1 MMRRWRTL
9 GCLVPVGLTIG
20 LLASATVHPGE
31 TSVRLTVPSRV
42 AAEAARRAA
51 GDGSAAPPILVL
63 EGVEVAS
70 DEGLEIT
77 VLGPPREGGGPGPI
91 LGSTAMVGS
100 PQGPRVTRKFTLPI
114 PLNDEGAKLVA
125 GRSEVAL
132 TLRTAGRREPTP
144 LKFDRASFQEP

>member
-1 MMRRWRTL
+1 MTHRWRTL
-9 GCLVPVGLTIG
+9 ACLVLAGV
-20 LLASATVHPGE
+20 LASASAHPAE
-31 TSVRLTVPSRV
+31 MTLRLTVPARV
-42 AAEAARRAA
+42 AAEAGRRAA

-114 PLNDEGAKLVA
+114 PLNDEGARLVA
-125 GRSEVAL
+125 GRGEVAL
-132 TLRTAGRREPTP
+132 TLRTAGRRPP
-144 LKFDRASFQEP
+144 ASLKFDRASFQEP